1 MNNTDFY
8 VKVYPYLYDSWINDY
23 RLSDEE
29 PFVSKVYAINVSD
42 SEFLVYDDEV
52 GFYWVSF
59 QITCKFKDGQR
70 RPVVELSENPEG

>member
-1 MNNTDFY
+1 MNNSDFY
-8 VKVYPYLYDSWINDY
+8 VKVYPYLYDSGGRDY
-23 RLSDEE
+23 ILEEAE
-29 PFVSKVYAINVSD
+29 PFVSKVYAINVSE

-70 RPVVELSENPEG
+70 RPVVELSENTEG